1 MQEAEP
7 EEEKQTDSAG
17 KSTEDMIQKLL
28 EETANRLA
36 QQISSGNY
44 IGKEKQI
51 EKILTEDIFGDDK
64 EPDSG
69 EKPQE
74 EPQRKRLRKT
84 RKMV

>member
-44 IGKEKQI
+44 IGKKN
-51 EKILTEDIFGDDK
+51 
-64 EPDSG
+64 
-69 EKPQE
+69 
-74 EPQRKRLRKT
+74 RLRKF
-84 RKMV
+84 